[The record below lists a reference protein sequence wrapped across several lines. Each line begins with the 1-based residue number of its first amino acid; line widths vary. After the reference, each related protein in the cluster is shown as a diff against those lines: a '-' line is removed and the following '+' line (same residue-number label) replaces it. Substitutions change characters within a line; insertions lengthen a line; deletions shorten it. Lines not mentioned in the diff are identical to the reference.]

1 MNNYLHTI
9 EDCLEAIAGLSCDT
23 SIEIE
28 KSDKTIMYSIARQV
42 YKGSALTD
50 RQYALMKT
58 KLAAY
63 KDQFLENAFD
73 NFDTALESLRL
84 PLREIDRSK
93 YIKIVSHAE
102 MVGPNNVYESYKQ
115 DWKWIKVRFPFSKK
129 DIMKINAIPKF
140 SYEHDKGSHEHY
152 FALNEKS
159 IDSVCTQFINTQFEI
174 DKELLNWYEEIKI
187 IKSNPSKY
195 VPGLWNDT
203 LSNFPKKANVHFKNF
218 SRLQLLD
225 RKRQLGIEYITC
237 DKDNTMENL
246 IAQRSH
252 PEICL
257 DPKEYYLD
265 EIIAGLKKLERF
277 PLLVIISPENSLHEL
292 RSFVEAFEQH
302 NFNTQKQTVLFR
314 TRSSDD
320 YNVNNYIK
328 DKKLNNWLDS
338 NTEVVYISK
347 DKLPKLLFKNNW
359 HPQAA
364 ISISSVRN
372 NHKVQNYIDSVC
384 DLIIYNDDSPS
395 IFKNKWRLNGYV

>member
-1 MNNYLHTI
+1 MSNYLHTI
-9 EDCLEAIAGLSCDT
+9 EDCLETIAGLSRDS
-23 SIEIE
+23 SIEID

-50 RQYALMKT
+50 KQYALMKT
-58 KLAAY
+58 KLATY

-73 NFDTALESLRL
+73 NFDAALESLRL
-84 PLREIDRSK
+84 PLRKIDRRK
-93 YIKIVSHAE
+93 YIKIVKIE
-102 MVGPNNVYESYKQ
+102 NVE
-115 DWKWIKVRFPFSKK
+115 WIKIRFPFSKK

-140 SYEHDKGSHEHY
+140 SYQHDKGSHEHY
-152 FALNEKS
+152 FQLTEKS
-159 IDSVCTQFINTQFEI
+159 IDNVCSQFINTQFEI
-174 DKELLNWYEEIKI
+174 DKKLVDWYEEIKV

-203 LSNFPKKANVHFKNF
+203 LLNLPEKANTYVKNF

-237 DKDNTMENL
+237 DKDNTIENL

-257 DPKEYYLD
+257 SPKEHYLE
-265 EIIAGLKKLERF
+265 EIILGLKKLERF
-277 PLLVIISPENSLHEL
+277 PLLVIISPDNPLTEL
-292 RSFVEAFEQH
+292 AAFVESFEQH

-314 TRSSDD
+314 SKSSDE
-320 YNVNNYIK
+320 YNVNDYIK
-328 DKKLNNWLDS
+328 DKKLNNWLDNS
-338 NTEVVYISK
+338 TEVVYISK

-359 HPQAA
+359 QPQAS

-372 NHKVQNYIDSVC
+372 NHKVQNYIDSSC
-384 DLIIYNDDSPS
+384 DLIVYNDDSPS

>member
-1 MNNYLHTI
+1 MSSYLHTI
-9 EDCLEAIAGLSCDT
+9 EDCLETIAGLSRDT

-42 YKGSALTD
+42 YTGRALTD

-58 KLAAY
+58 KLVAY
-63 KDQFLENAFD
+63 KNQFLENEFD
-73 NFDTALESLRL
+73 NFDAALELLRL
-84 PLREIDRSK
+84 PLREIDRRK
-93 YIKIVSHAE
+93 YIKIVKIE
-102 MVGPNNVYESYKQ
+102 DVE
-115 DWKWIKVRFPFSKK
+115 WIKVRFPFSKK
-129 DIMKINAIPKF
+129 DIMKVNAIPKF
-140 SYEHDKGSHEHY
+140 SYKHEKGSHEHY

-159 IDSVCTQFINTQFEI
+159 IDGVCTQFINTQFEI
-174 DKELLNWYEEIKI
+174 DKELLDWYEEIKI

-195 VPGLWNDT
+195 VPGLWSDT
-203 LSNFPKKANVHFKNF
+203 LSNFPKKADVHFKNF

-225 RKRQLGIEYITC
+225 RRRQLGIEYITC

-257 DPKEYYLD
+257 DPKEYYLE
-265 EIIAGLKKLERF
+265 EIITGLKKLERF
-277 PLLVIISPENSLHEL
+277 PLLVIISPDNSLHEL
-292 RSFVEAFEQH
+292 RNFVETFEQH

-328 DKKLNNWLDS
+328 DKKLNNWLDNS
-338 NTEVVYISK
+338 TEVVYISK

-364 ISISSVRN
+364 ISISSIRN
-372 NHKVQNYIDSVC
+372 NHKVQNYIDSLC

>member
-1 MNNYLHTI
+1 MSNYLHTI
-9 EDCLEAIAGLSCDT
+9 EDCLEVIAGLSCNT

-50 RQYALMKT
+50 KQFALMKT

-63 KDQFLENAFD
+63 KSQFLENKFS
-73 NFDTALESLRL
+73 NFDAAVEVLRL
-84 PLREIDRSK
+84 PLREIDRRK
-93 YIKIVSHAE
+93 YIKIVKIE
-102 MVGPNNVYESYKQ
+102 DNE
-115 DWKWIKVRFPFSKK
+115 WIKVRFPFSKK
-129 DIMKINAIPKF
+129 DIMKINSIPKF
-140 SYEHDKGSHEHY
+140 SYQHDKGSHEHY
-152 FALNEKS
+152 FKLTEKS
-159 IDSVCTQFINTQFEI
+159 IDNICSQFINTQFEI
-174 DKELLNWYEEIKI
+174 DKALLDWYEEIRV

-195 VPGLWNDT
+195 VPGLWNNT
-203 LSNFPKKANVHFKNF
+203 LSNFPKKANMYTSNL

-237 DKDNTMENL
+237 DKDSTMENL

-257 DPKEYYLD
+257 DPNEYYLD

-277 PLLVIISPENSLHEL
+277 PLLVIISPDNSLHEL
-292 RSFVEAFEQH
+292 RNFVETFEQH

-314 TRSSDD
+314 TRSTDE
-320 YNVNNYIK
+320 YNANNYIK
-328 DKKLNNWLDS
+328 DKKLNNWLDNS
-338 NTEVVYISK
+338 TEVVYISK

-364 ISISSVRN
+364 ISMSSVRN
-372 NHKVQNYIDSVC
+372 NQKVQNYIDSFC

-395 IFKNKWRLNGYV
+395 IFKNKWRLNGYM

>member
-1 MNNYLHTI
+1 MSNYLHTI
-9 EDCLEAIAGLSCDT
+9 EDCLEVIAGLSCNT

-28 KSDKTIMYSIARQV
+28 TSDKTIMYSIARQV

-50 RQYALMKT
+50 KQFALMKT

-63 KDQFLENAFD
+63 KNQFLENEFD
-73 NFDTALESLRL
+73 NFDIALESLRL
-84 PLREIDRSK
+84 PLRKIDRRK
-93 YIKIVSHAE
+93 YIKIVKIKDVE
-102 MVGPNNVYESYKQ
+102 
-115 DWKWIKVRFPFSKK
+115 WIKIRFPFSKK
-129 DIMKINAIPKF
+129 DIMKINSIPKF
-140 SYEHDKGSHEHY
+140 SYQHDKGSHEHY
-152 FALNEKS
+152 FMLTEKS
-159 IDSVCTQFINTQFEI
+159 IDNICSQFINTQFEI
-174 DKELLNWYEEIKI
+174 DKKLIDWYEEIKV
-187 IKSNPSKY
+187 IKANPSKY
-195 VPGLWNDT
+195 IPGLWNDT
-203 LSNFPKKANVHFKNF
+203 LSNFPEKANMYIKNL

-237 DKDNTMENL
+237 DKDNTIENL

-257 DPKEYYLD
+257 APDQFYLN
-265 EIIAGLKKLERF
+265 EIIKGLKKLDRF
-277 PLLVIISPENSLHEL
+277 PLLVIISPDNALPEL
-292 RSFVEAFEQH
+292 QSFVESFEKQ

-314 TRSSDD
+314 NQSTNE

-328 DKKLNNWLDS
+328 DKKLNNWLDNS
-338 NTEVVYISK
+338 TEVVYISK

-359 HPQAA
+359 HPQAT

-372 NHKVQNYIDSVC
+372 NYKVQNYIDSIC

>member
-1 MNNYLHTI
+1 MSNYLHTI
-9 EDCLEAIAGLSCDT
+9 EDCLEVIAGLSCNT

-50 RQYALMKT
+50 KQFALMKT

-63 KDQFLENAFD
+63 KSQFLENKFS
-73 NFDTALESLRL
+73 NFDAAVEVLRL
-84 PLREIDRSK
+84 PLREIDRRK
-93 YIKIVSHAE
+93 YIKIVKIE
-102 MVGPNNVYESYKQ
+102 DDE
-115 DWKWIKVRFPFSKK
+115 WIKVRFPFSKK
-129 DIMKINAIPKF
+129 DIMKINSIPKF
-140 SYEHDKGSHEHY
+140 SYQHDKGSHEHY
-152 FALNEKS
+152 FKLTEKS
-159 IDSVCTQFINTQFEI
+159 IDNICSQFINTQFEI
-174 DKELLNWYEEIKI
+174 DKALLDWYEEIRV

-195 VPGLWNDT
+195 VPGLWNNT
-203 LSNFPKKANVHFKNF
+203 LSNFPKKANMYTSNL

-237 DKDNTMENL
+237 DKDSTMENL

-257 DPKEYYLD
+257 DPNEYYLD

-277 PLLVIISPENSLHEL
+277 PLLVIISPDNSLHEL
-292 RSFVEAFEQH
+292 RNFVETFEQH

-314 TRSSDD
+314 TRSTDE
-320 YNVNNYIK
+320 YNANNYIK
-328 DKKLNNWLDS
+328 DKKLNNWLDNS
-338 NTEVVYISK
+338 TEVVYISK

-364 ISISSVRN
+364 ISMSSVRN
-372 NHKVQNYIDSVC
+372 NQKVQNYIDSFC